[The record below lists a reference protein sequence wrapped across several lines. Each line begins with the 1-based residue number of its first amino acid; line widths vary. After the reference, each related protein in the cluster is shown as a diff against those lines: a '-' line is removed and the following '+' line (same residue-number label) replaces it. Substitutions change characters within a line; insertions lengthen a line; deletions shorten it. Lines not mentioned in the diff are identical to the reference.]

1 MGCKEL
7 LWGVWLT
14 VKTLG
19 PIVLIREV
27 IRRLT
32 GVGYTYRGI
41 PIRTNT
47 DFGVL
52 LNVKHR
58 YDIRR
63 VGNQIVVSTEYGQFA
78 VGLDDLFLL
87 AVLGDPLEE
96 MYAVDVK
103 DRVVV
108 DVGAYI
114 GDTTLF
120 YVSRGARRVY
130 AFEPV
135 EKYFKYLDEN
145 VKRNGA
151 VDKVVVNN
159 YGLWFED
166 ETIGIEYRYIGTG
179 LFPGSDMALKVKNLG
194 DVLSEIASVE
204 GRIDLVKMDC
214 EGCEYALLTTP
225 CEVVRLARQYIVEIH
240 GAPAPIV
247 NHMSKCGYDAKLKV
261 GFTDLVNVYRF
272 TLRG

>member
-1 MGCKEL
+1 MGFKTL
-7 LWGVWLT
+7 IKGSWLT
-14 VKTLG
+14 MRSLG
-19 PIVLIREV
+19 VGVLFREFL
-27 IRRLT
+27 RRVA
-32 GVGYTYRGI
+32 GVGYSYRGI
-41 PIRTNT
+41 PIKSTN
-47 DFGVL
+47 DFRIVRKL
-52 LNVKHR
+52 RHKYEVSRLSDV
-58 YDIRR
+58 
-63 VGNQIVVSTEYGQFA
+63 VVVSTEYGQFA

-108 DVGAYI
+108 DVGAHI
-114 GDTTLF
+114 GDTAMF

-135 EKYFKYLDEN
+135 EKYFKYLVEN

-151 VDKVVVNN
+151 VDKVVAYN

-166 ETIGIEYRYIGTG
+166 GIIGIEYRYIGTG

-225 CEVVRLARQYIVEIH
+225 CEVIRLARQYIIEIH

-261 GFTDLVNVYRF
+261 GFTDFLNVY
-272 TLRG
+272 